1 MLKHSKPKVHSI
13 TRWSNAKSTKLSG
26 GSFRKCHAY
35 AILSPVP
42 GYSDWIRPSHPKTP
56 GQQQHLLTALERCPL
71 FRGIDVEVTLA
82 KITNMK
88 TLPGLKMECWESTSK
103 PANCAHGMCRRYQSP
118 LAFNGIRISI
128 VSWWDLPTNHK
139 DLSNL
144 VDAMEIICG
153 LVLHAVK
160 QRCTVKVVALKWPHD
175 TASILSHYRGI
186 NQGQS
191 IYTKGED
198 ERKLVA
204 DSWRLN
210 KNKSARI
217 FKYCFLHA
225 FQLIPSFSPVVWV
238 LQLW

>member
-1 MLKHSKPKVHSI
+1 
-13 TRWSNAKSTKLSG
+13 
-26 GSFRKCHAY
+26 
-35 AILSPVP
+35 
-42 GYSDWIRPSHPKTP
+42 
-56 GQQQHLLTALERCPL
+56 
-71 FRGIDVEVTLA
+71 
-82 KITNMK
+82 
-88 TLPGLKMECWESTSK
+88 MECWESTSK
-103 PANCAHGMCRRYQSP
+103 PANCAHGMCRRYQSA

-153 LVLHAVK
+153 LVLHALK
-160 QRCTVKVVALKWPHD
+160 QRCTVKVVVLKWPHD

-186 NQGQS
+186 NNGQS

-217 FKYCFLHA
+217 FKYCLLHA
-225 FQLIPSFSPVVWV
+225 FQLIPSFSPVV
-238 LQLW
+238 

>member
-1 MLKHSKPKVHSI
+1 MISLCFWTCFHKCVENLIGIQLTWPMMLKHSKPKVHSI

-118 LAFNGIRISI
+118 LAFNGIRNSI

-153 LVLHAVK
+153 LVLHALK
-160 QRCTVKVVALKWPHD
+160 QRCTVKVVVLKWPHVSSA
-175 TASILSHYRGI
+175 TTEVSIMDSPFTPRVKMRG
-186 NQGQS
+186 N
-191 IYTKGED
+191 
-198 ERKLVA
+198 L
-204 DSWRLN
+204 
-210 KNKSARI
+210 
-217 FKYCFLHA
+217 
-225 FQLIPSFSPVVWV
+225 
-238 LQLW
+238 LQTVGG